1 MEIINVE
8 YRKNVLSNCCSC
20 YVIENTNRCSGC
32 NENCE
37 FIIEDFTAFH
47 KWILATA
54 RKQIKGDEE
63 ISYEDELFKIMSLI
77 RLEIINNQNP
87 QAFELM
93 EMVDLGESEFNKE
106 TLARVADMI
115 INTDLMINHPPTKK
129 ELDDAEKE
137 YYKNQLKTKK

>member
-1 MEIINVE
+1 MEITHIE

-20 YVIENTNRCSGC
+20 FVIENTNRCSGC

-37 FIIEDFTAFH
+37 FILEELTAFH

-63 ISYEDELFKIMSLI
+63 ITYQDEIFKIMSLI
-77 RLEIINNQNP
+77 RLEIINKQNP

-93 EMVDLGESEFNKE
+93 EMVDIGESQFNKE
-106 TLARVADMI
+106 TLARAADML
-115 INTDLMINHPPTKK
+115 INTDFLLKH
-129 ELDDAEKE
+129 
-137 YYKNQLKTKK
+137 KTKTNPLKIN

>member
-1 MEIINVE
+1 MEITHIE

-20 YVIENTNRCSGC
+20 FVIENTNRCSGC

-37 FIIEDFTAFH
+37 FILEELTAFH

-63 ISYEDELFKIMSLI
+63 ITYQDEIFKIMSLI
-77 RLEIINNQNP
+77 RLEIINKQNP

-93 EMVDLGESEFNKE
+93 EMVDIGESQFNKE
-106 TLARVADMI
+106 TLARAADML
-115 INTDLMINHPPTKK
+115 INTDFLLKHKTTTNPLKIN
-129 ELDDAEKE
+129 
-137 YYKNQLKTKK
+137 

>member
-1 MEIINVE
+1 MEITHIE

-20 YVIENTNRCSGC
+20 FVIENTNRCSGC

-37 FIIEDFTAFH
+37 FILQELTAFH

-63 ISYEDELFKIMSLI
+63 ITYQDEIFKIMSLI
-77 RLEIINNQNP
+77 RLEIINKQNP

-93 EMVDLGESEFNKE
+93 EIVDMGESQFNKE
-106 TLARVADMI
+106 TLSRAADML
-115 INTDLMINHPPTKK
+115 INTDFLLKH
-129 ELDDAEKE
+129 
-137 YYKNQLKTKK
+137 KTKTNPLKIN